1 MATKSFTREIRITE
15 PAAVKKIDAAMK
27 VNSTDKYR
35 TSIRNINELQ
45 TASRKSLASRITK
58 KY

>member
-15 PAAVKKIDAAMK
+15 PSAIKKINDAMK

-35 TSIRNINELQ
+35 TSISNVDEVRSAN
-45 TASRKSLASRITK
+45 RKSLANRITK